1 MNLAVMLPLW
11 VEKAWEA
18 AQSFSNDLF
27 TSNEMD
33 QRYRTPIFSKMVI
46 TATGVGGNERMD
58 IARLIEL
65 HGGRFSGDMKRN
77 ECTHLIADQ
86 TKGVKYKKVTAA

>member
-33 QRYRTPIFSKMVI
+33 QRYRTPIFSKMVSFYLTSPLLCL
-46 TATGVGGNERMD
+46 TAGTLESQHFFMR
-58 IARLIEL
+58 
-65 HGGRFSGDMKRN
+65 
-77 ECTHLIADQ
+77 
-86 TKGVKYKKVTAA
+86 

>member
-1 MNLAVMLPLW
+1 
-11 VEKAWEA
+11 
-18 AQSFSNDLF
+18 
-27 TSNEMD
+27 
-33 QRYRTPIFSKMVI
+33 
-46 TATGVGGNERMD
+46 MD